1 VRAVVDASVLTT
13 ALVDAGPEGEWARA
27 AVADGPLAGPK
38 FVFAETSNIL
48 RRMERSGRIST
59 LQATASHRDMLR
71 LDIALFS
78 FAPYAERVWAL
89 RANVTSYD
97 AWYVALAE
105 ALDYP
110 IVTLDR
116 RLSRATG
123 PRCDFITP
131 PRAEVDASPEQ
142 D

>member
-1 VRAVVDASVLTT
+1 MRAVVDASVLVA
-13 ALVDAGPEGEWARA
+13 ALVETGPVGSWAEA
-27 AVADGPLAGPK
+27 AVVEGPLAAPE
-38 FVFAETSNIL
+38 FVLAETSNIL

-59 LQATASHRDMLR
+59 VEATASHRDMLR
-71 LDIALFS
+71 LDIALFP

-131 PRAEVDASPEQ
+131 PRA
-142 D
+142 

>member
-1 VRAVVDASVLTT
+1 MRAVVDASVLTT

-27 AVADGPLAGPK
+27 AVVDGPLAGPE
-38 FVFAETSNIL
+38 FIFAEASNIL
-48 RRMERSGRIST
+48 RRLERTGGISS
-59 LQATASHRDMLR
+59 LHATAGHRDMLR
-71 LDIALFS
+71 LDIELFS

-110 IVTLDR
+110 LVTLDR
-116 RLSRATG
+116 RLSRASG

-131 PRAEVDASPEQ
+131 PHD
-142 D
+142 

>member
-1 VRAVVDASVLTT
+1 M
-13 ALVDAGPEGEWARA
+13 
-27 AVADGPLAGPK
+27 
-38 FVFAETSNIL
+38 AETSNIL
-48 RRMERSGRIST
+48 RRLERSRRISP
-59 LQATASHRDMLR
+59 LEATASHRDMLR
-71 LDIALFS
+71 MDIALFS

-123 PRCDFITP
+123 PMCDFVTP
-131 PRAEVDASPEQ
+131 PRA
-142 D
+142 